1 MPGYQRRQ
9 GEIINN
15 IKSLLRERYKQGF
28 PIIKEI
34 IQNANDGQAKT
45 LKFGISRGLI
55 GTADNPVV
63 HPLLKIPALF
73 FLNDGVFKIS
83 DREAISSFG
92 IDANAGDKGKIGK
105 FGLGQKSIF
114 HFCEAFFYI
123 ARSED
128 FPNGCGNF
136 INPWATPAG
145 EDRRRP
151 EWIELNEVDHE
162 HLKKYLIAHKLIKDT
177 ENQYF
182 LLWVPFR
189 QRPDDERCILANYY
203 NDENSIQD
211 SLPNDMDIKI
221 GQLLPLLRHL
231 TDIQYWVE
239 DETRTLQQKFNVCLD
254 SSVHLERFIYPKND
268 KDKDALSPNE
278 HRLKGKVTVSKQAIS
293 FAGIERILPAADFA
307 FLLGQDA
314 DKASKNFW
322 ADLQKSCYWSQR
334 SSINED
340 KDYEE
345 FIPDKSIPHCGVVF
359 TQKSSNT
366 SRSAKLTLQ
375 WAVFLP
381 LASDE
386 NSSNEEDRA
395 AYQQIDCDGEQ
406 DYTIFL
412 HGYFFLDSGRKYIE
426 GLKNIDREVIAHP
439 PQNEDDMVW
448 QWNYL
453 LATKGTLRLILPSLR
468 DFVETHK
475 LSDTAISHLCQGLL
489 KSHLFK
495 GKIFR
500 QSIYFEYQW
509 VFRTCPSVNQW
520 QLIGLDATVRSLPS
534 IPSKSIWDAFP
545 KLEKLAEQYCLTVE
559 GKPNLLAGKNTLTW
573 ERDEICAIIN
583 INSLEPSEINS
594 LKPSEIFSDIDNLSF
609 LQAFLSQQETKV
621 INDEKVQVSLR
632 ELLHKA
638 FAELGITELQKDEIL
653 PFVKKLVE
661 LVLPKNRYAIAKID
675 ADEQTAVHNVLNKLY
690 ALNLDMLLIY
700 KTFEPASQSSQAI
713 LKSEQAVKVLT
724 CLSDILKED
733 RSIYLA
739 ICNLI
744 KQILR
749 QFDSPLIISGELA
762 DKILFYGYK
771 YREKKNYLCNYN
783 QLCESRSKNLLF
795 TIGDKYNTAIAAAL
809 NEAIPD
815 YDFIFIEEDL
825 ASILNKIPS
834 MKGISSL
841 TLDSCKNLLD
851 QKPNLAIPKQ
861 RINLINLLRS

>member
-1 MPGYQRRQ
+1 MPGYQPKQ
-9 GEIINN
+9 GTIINN
-15 IKSLLRERYKQGF
+15 IKSLLKERYKQGF

-63 HPLLKIPALF
+63 HPLLKTPALF

-83 DREAISSFG
+83 DREAISCFG

-128 FPNGCGNF
+128 IPKGCGDF
-136 INPWATPAG
+136 INPWATPDG
-145 EDRRRP
+145 KDKKRP

-162 HLKKYLIAHKLIKDT
+162 HLKKYLIAHKLIKHTD
-177 ENQYF
+177 NQYF

-189 QRPDDERCILANYY
+189 QKPFDERSILANYY
-203 NDENSIQD
+203 NDENSIQY

-239 DETRTLQQKFNVCLD
+239 DNTRKLQQKFNVCLD
-254 SSVHLERFIYPKND
+254 YSVPLERFIYPNND
-268 KDKDALSPNE
+268 VVLSNE
-278 HRLKGKVTVSKQAIS
+278 HPLKGKVTVSKQAIT
-293 FAGIERILPAADFA
+293 FAGIERILPATDFA
-307 FLLGQDA
+307 FLLEQDA

-322 ADLQKSCYWSQR
+322 EDLQQSRCWSKR
-334 SSINED
+334 LSINENGD
-340 KDYEE
+340 EE

-386 NSSNEEDRA
+386 TTSNEEERA
-395 AYQQIDCDGEQ
+395 AHQQIDCDGEQ

-426 GLKNIDREVIAHP
+426 GLQNIDREAIAQDS

-453 LATKGTLRLILPSLR
+453 LATKGTLRLVLPSLLG
-468 DFVETHK
+468 FVKTHG

-509 VFRTCPSVNQW
+509 VFRACPSVNQW
-520 QLIGLDATVRSLPS
+520 QLIRAEGTVRSLPS

-545 KLEKLAEQYCLTVE
+545 QLEKLAEQYCLTVKQ
-559 GKPNLLAGKNTLTW
+559 KPNLLAGKNTPTW
-573 ERDEICAIIN
+573 KSDEICAIIN
-583 INSLEPSEINS
+583 SLEPS
-594 LKPSEIFSDIDNLSF
+594 KIFSNIDNLSF
-609 LQAFLSQQETKV
+609 LQAFLSQETTTV
-621 INDEKVQVSLR
+621 ITDEKVQLSLR

-638 FAELGITELQKDEIL
+638 FAELGIAELQKDKIL
-653 PFVKKLVE
+653 LFVKKLVE
-661 LVLPKNRYAIAKID
+661 LLSPKNRYAITNFD
-675 ADEQTAVHNVLNKLY
+675 ANEPTTLHNVFNKLY
-690 ALNLDMLLIY
+690 TLNLDVLLIY
-700 KTFEPASQSSQAI
+700 TIFEPVSPPSQAI
-713 LKSEQAVKVLT
+713 LKSEQAVEVLT
-724 CLSDILKED
+724 CLSNILKEA
-733 RSIYLA
+733 RSIY

-744 KQILR
+744 KQVLSK
-749 QFDSPLIISGELA
+749 FDVPLIIIDKLA
-762 DKILFYGYK
+762 EKSLFPGYK
-771 YREKKNYLCNYN
+771 YREKKTYLWSYAK
-783 QLCESRSKNLLF
+783 LCESRSKNLLF
-795 TIGDKYNTAIAAAL
+795 TGKYNTIAAAL

-851 QKPNLAIPKQ
+851 KKPNLAIPEQ
-861 RINLINLLRS
+861 RINLLKELIRYV

>member
-1 MPGYQRRQ
+1 MPGYQPRQ
-9 GEIINN
+9 GTIINN

-55 GTADNPVV
+55 GTAENPVD
-63 HPLLKIPALF
+63 HPLLTTPALF
-73 FLNDGVFKIS
+73 FLNDGVFKTS
-83 DREAISSFG
+83 DREAISCFG

-128 FPNGCGNF
+128 IPDGCGAF
-136 INPWATPAG
+136 INPWATPDG
-145 EDRRRP
+145 QDRKRP

-162 HLKKYLIAHKLIKDT
+162 HLKKYLIAHELIRYTD
-177 ENQYF
+177 NHYF

-189 QRPDDERCILANYY
+189 QKPLDERSILANYY
-203 NDENSIQD
+203 DDENSIQD

-239 DETRTLQQKFNVCLD
+239 DDTRKLQQKFNVCVD
-254 SSVHLERFIYPKND
+254 FSVSLERFIYPNND
-268 KDKDALSPNE
+268 DDALLPNE
-278 HRLKGKVTVSKQAIS
+278 HRLEGKVTVSKQAIS
-293 FAGIERILPAADFA
+293 FAGIERILPAEDFA
-307 FLLGQDA
+307 FLLGQEA
-314 DKASKNFW
+314 DKVSKDFW
-322 ADLQKSCYWSQR
+322 ADLQQSPCWSKR
-334 SSINED
+334 LSINED
-340 KDYEE
+340 GDED

-359 TQKSSNT
+359 TQKLSGT

-426 GLKNIDREVIAHP
+426 GLKNIDREAIAHP

-495 GKIFR
+495 GKVFR

-509 VFRTCPSVNQW
+509 VFRTCPSQW

-534 IPSKSIWDAFP
+534 IPSWDAFP
-545 KLEKLAEQYCLTVE
+545 ELKNFAKQYCLTVE
-559 GKPNLLAGKNTLTW
+559 GKPNLLAGKNTPTW
-573 ERDEICAIIN
+573 KPDEICAI
-583 INSLEPSEINS
+583 LNS

-609 LQAFLSQQETKV
+609 LQAFLSQCQQETKV
-621 INDEKVQVSLR
+621 INDEEVQVSLR
-632 ELLHKA
+632 KLLHKA
-638 FAELGITELQKDEIL
+638 FAELGIAQLQKDENL

-661 LVLPKNRYAIAKID
+661 LLLPKNRYAIAKFD
-675 ADEQTAVHNVLNKLY
+675 ANEQTAVHSVLNKLY
-690 ALNLDMLLIY
+690 ALKLDVLLIY

-733 RSIYLA
+733 KSINLA

-795 TIGDKYNTAIAAAL
+795 KGKYNTAIAAAL
-809 NEAIPD
+809 NEAILN

-825 ASILNKIPS
+825 ASILKKIPS
-834 MKGISSL
+834 MEGEEIPSL
-841 TLDSCKNLLD
+841 TPDSCKNLLAK
-851 QKPNLAIPKQ
+851 KPNLAIPKQ
-861 RINLINLLRS
+861 RINLINLFIKELIRHV

>member
-1 MPGYQRRQ
+1 MPGYQPKQ
-9 GEIINN
+9 GTIINN
-15 IKSLLRERYKQGF
+15 IKSLLKERYKQGF

-45 LKFGISRGLI
+45 LKFGISRGLV
-55 GTADNPVV
+55 GTAENPVV
-63 HPLLKIPALF
+63 HPLLTTPALF
-73 FLNDGVFKIS
+73 FLNDGVFKTS
-83 DREAISSFG
+83 DREAISCFG

-128 FPNGCGNF
+128 FPNGCGAF
-136 INPWATPAG
+136 INPWATPDG
-145 EDRRRP
+145 TDRRRP

-162 HLKKYLIAHKLIKDT
+162 HLKKYLIDRKLIDT
-177 ENQYF
+177 DNQYF

-189 QRPDDERCILANYY
+189 RPDDKRCILANYY

-231 TDIQYWVE
+231 TNIQYWVE
-239 DETRTLQQKFNVCLD
+239 DDTRKLQQKFNVCVD
-254 SSVHLERFIYPKND
+254 SSVPLERFIYPNN
-268 KDKDALSPNE
+268 DKDALSPNE
-278 HRLKGKVTVSKQAIS
+278 HRLEGKVTVSKQAIS
-293 FAGIERILPAADFA
+293 FAGIERILPAEDFA

-322 ADLQKSCYWSQR
+322 EDLQQSCYWSQR

-340 KDYEE
+340 KDYEEE

-426 GLKNIDREVIAHP
+426 GLKNIDREVLAQHP

-453 LATKGTLRLILPSLR
+453 LATKGTLRLVLPSLR
-468 DFVETHK
+468 DFVETHG
-475 LSDTAISHLCQGLL
+475 LSNIAISHLCQGLL

-495 GKIFR
+495 GKVFR

-509 VFRTCPSVNQW
+509 VFRTCRSVNQW

-545 KLEKLAEQYCLTVE
+545 QLKKLAEQYCLTVKE
-559 GKPNLLAGKNTLTW
+559 KPNLLVGKNTPTW
-573 ERDEICAIIN
+573 KSDEICAIIN
-583 INSLEPSEINS
+583 SLEPS
-594 LKPSEIFSDIDNLSF
+594 KIFSNIDNLSF
-609 LQAFLSQQETKV
+609 LQAFLSQSQQETKV
-621 INDEKVQVSLR
+621 INDEEVQVSLR
-632 ELLHKA
+632 KLLHKA
-638 FAELGITELQKDEIL
+638 FAELGIAQLQDKIL
-653 PFVKKLVE
+653 PFVKKLLA
-661 LVLPKNRYAIAKID
+661 LVLPESRYAIAKFD
-675 ADEQTAVHNVLNKLY
+675 ANEPTAVHNILNKLY
-690 ALNLDMLLIY
+690 ALNLDVLLIY
-700 KTFEPASQSSQAI
+700 EIFEPASQSSQAI
-713 LKSEQAVKVLT
+713 LKSEQAVDVLT

-733 RSIYLA
+733 KSIYLA

-744 KQILR
+744 KQILSK
-749 QFDSPLIISGELA
+749 FDYPLIIIGELA

-771 YREKKNYLCNYN
+771 YREKKTYLWSYAK
-783 QLCESRSKNLLF
+783 LCESRSKNLLF
-795 TIGDKYNTAIAAAL
+795 TGKYNTIAAAL

-815 YDFIFIEEDL
+815 YDFIFIEENL
-825 ASILNKIPS
+825 ASILNKILS

-851 QKPNLAIPKQ
+851 KKPNLAIPEQ
-861 RINLINLLRS
+861 RINLLKELIRHV

>member
-1 MPGYQRRQ
+1 MPGLETPP
-9 GEIINN
+9 GAIINQ
-15 IKSLLRERYKQGF
+15 IQSLLKERYKQGF

-55 GTADNPVV
+55 GTDDNPVV

-73 FLNDGVFKIS
+73 FLNDGVFKKS
-83 DREAISSFG
+83 DSKAIGSFG
-92 IDANAGDKGKIGK
+92 IDANARDKGKIGK

-128 FPNGCGNF
+128 IPNGCFAF
-136 INPWATPAG
+136 INPWATLDG

-151 EWIELNEVDHE
+151 EWQDKKRPAWIELNEVDHE
-162 HLKKYLIAHKLIKDT
+162 HLEKYLIDRKLIKDT
-177 ENQYF
+177 DNQYF

-189 QRPDDERCILANYY
+189 QSDGRYILANFY

-231 TDIQYWVE
+231 TNIQYWVE

-254 SSVHLERFIYPKND
+254 SSVDLKRFIYPNNDKD

-278 HRLKGKVTVSKQAIS
+278 HRLEGKVTVSKQAIS
-293 FAGIERILPAADFA
+293 FAGIERILPAEDFA

-322 ADLQKSCYWSQR
+322 ADLQQSCYWSQR

-340 KDYEE
+340 KDYEVE
-345 FIPDKSIPHCGVVF
+345 SIPDKSIPHCGVVF
-359 TQKSSNT
+359 THTQKSSNT

-395 AYQQIDCDGEQ
+395 AHQQIDCDGEQ

-426 GLKNIDREVIAHP
+426 GLKNIDSKAIDHP
-439 PQNEDDMVW
+439 PQNEDEMVW

-453 LATKGTLRLILPSLR
+453 LATKGTLRLILPSL
-468 DFVETHK
+468 DHFVKTHK

-495 GKIFR
+495 GTVFR

-509 VFRTCPSVNQW
+509 VFRTCPSQW

-534 IPSKSIWDAFP
+534 IPSWDAFP
-545 KLEKLAEQYCLTVE
+545 HLETLAEQYCLTVE
-559 GKPNLLAGKNTLTW
+559 GKPNLLAEKNTPTW
-573 ERDEICAIIN
+573 KPDEICAIIDL
-583 INSLEPSEINS
+583 LEPN
-594 LKPSEIFSDIDNLSF
+594 KIFSNIDNLSF
-609 LQAFLSQQETKV
+609 LQAFLSQCQQETKV

-632 ELLHKA
+632 KLLHKA
-638 FAELGITELQKDEIL
+638 FAELGITQLQEDKFL
-653 PFVKKLVE
+653 PCVKKLVE
-661 LVLPKNRYAIAKID
+661 LLLPKNRYAIAKFD
-675 ADEQTAVHNVLNKLY
+675 ANEQTAVHSVLNKLY
-690 ALNLDMLLIY
+690 ALNLDVLLIY

-713 LKSEQAVKVLT
+713 LKPEQAVEVLT
-724 CLSDILKED
+724 CLSNILKED
-733 RSIYLA
+733 RSINLA
-739 ICNLI
+739 ICNLV

-771 YREKKNYLCNYN
+771 YPEKKNYLWNYD
-783 QLCESRSKNLLF
+783 QLRESRSKNLLF
-795 TIGDKYNTAIAAAL
+795 TIGNKYNTAIAAAL

-851 QKPNLAIPKQ
+851 KKPNLAIPEQ
-861 RINLINLLRS
+861 RINLLKELIRHV

>member
-1 MPGYQRRQ
+1 MPGYQPKQ
-9 GEIINN
+9 GTIINN
-15 IKSLLRERYKQGF
+15 IKSLLKERYKQGF

-55 GTADNPVV
+55 GTAENPVV
-63 HPLLKIPALF
+63 HPLLTTPALF
-73 FLNDGVFKIS
+73 FLNDGAFKTS
-83 DREAISSFG
+83 DREAISCFG

-123 ARSED
+123 ARSGD
-128 FPNGCGNF
+128 IPNKECGDF
-136 INPWATPAG
+136 INPWATPDG
-145 EDRRRP
+145 KDKKRP

-177 ENQYF
+177 DNQYF

-189 QRPDDERCILANYY
+189 QKPLDERSILANYY

-221 GQLLPLLRHL
+221 GQLLTLLRHL

-254 SSVHLERFIYPKND
+254 SSVPLQRFIYPNND
-268 KDKDALSPNE
+268 NDTLLSNE

-293 FAGIERILPAADFA
+293 FAGIERILPAADFE

-314 DKASKNFW
+314 NKTSKNFW
-322 ADLQKSCYWSQR
+322 ASLQQSPCWSKR
-334 SSINED
+334 LFINED
-340 KDYEE
+340 GDEE

-359 TQKSSNT
+359 TQKLNT

-386 NSSNEEDRA
+386 TTSNEEERA
-395 AYQQIDCDGEQ
+395 AHQQIDCDGEQ

-426 GLKNIDREVIAHP
+426 GLQNIDREAIAQHP

-453 LATKGTLRLILPSLR
+453 LATKGTLRLVLPSLAN
-468 DFVETHK
+468 FVETHR

-520 QLIGLDATVRSLPS
+520 QLIGADETVRSLPS

-545 KLEKLAEQYCLTVE
+545 QIEKLAEQYYLTVE
-559 GKPNLLAGKNTLTW
+559 GKPNLLAGKNTPTW
-573 ERDEICAIIN
+573 KSDEICN
-583 INSLEPSEINS
+583 ILDSLEPS
-594 LKPSEIFSDIDNLSF
+594 KIFSNIDNLSF

-632 ELLHKA
+632 KLLHKA
-638 FAELGITELQKDEIL
+638 FAELGIAELQKDKIL

-661 LVLPKNRYAIAKID
+661 LLSPKNRYAIAKID
-675 ADEQTAVHNVLNKLY
+675 ANEPTAVHSVLNKLY
-690 ALNLDMLLIY
+690 ALNLDLLLIY
-700 KTFEPASQSSQAI
+700 KTFEPESQSSQAKLNSQQGVEI
-713 LKSEQAVKVLT
+713 LT
-724 CLSDILKED
+724 CLSNILQDEPSSQKVSKKLIQEVIREVPENILNTSLLNTPLFWGYNYAEEKFYTYAQLKKPED
-733 RSIYLA
+733 YLFKKGSDEKIVSA
-739 ICNLI
+739 LRESLPDCNLI
-744 KQILR
+744 LIDDRLVDILNR
-749 QFDSPLIISGELA
+749 IPSINIPKCDHDNCLRLLAKKPKLA
-762 DKILFYGYK
+762 D
-771 YREKKNYLCNYN
+771 
-783 QLCESRSKNLLF
+783 S
-795 TIGDKYNTAIAAAL
+795 DK
-809 NEAIPD
+809 
-815 YDFIFIEEDL
+815 
-825 ASILNKIPS
+825 
-834 MKGISSL
+834 
-841 TLDSCKNLLD
+841 
-851 QKPNLAIPKQ
+851 
-861 RINLINLLRS
+861 RINLLKELIRHV